1 MAAKKNTVAL
11 VPVTGSVTPELRAAI
26 EDVRWDRRQTVSDI
40 VREALEEWAVAHA
53 VKVGAPAPEQV
64 ETLDEATVVPTPSK
78 GAPKA

>member
-1 MAAKKNTVAL
+1 MAAKKNAIAL

-40 VREALEEWAVAHA
+40 VREALEEWAVNHD
-53 VKVGAPAPEQV
+53 VKVAAPEAPAV
-64 ETLDEATVVPTPSK
+64 TLDEATVVPTPGK